1 MHFIDEAKIYL
12 KAGDGGNGTA
22 SFRREKYIQFG
33 GPNGGNGG
41 RGGSII
47 LKVEQ
52 NLNTLIDFRYKQ
64 HFKAPKGEKGQGSD
78 MTGKSGEELI
88 IYVPQ
93 GTQILSEDKKYIL
106 YELNNAGQEEII
118 IKGGR
123 GGLGNSNFKSSRN
136 QAPRKFTEGEV
147 GNEMWIWLNLRLL
160 SNIGLLGMPN
170 AGKSTFL
177 SKITSAKPKIANYP
191 FTTLTPQL
199 GVVYYEHNEFTI
211 ADIPGL
217 IEDASLGHGLGIKF
231 LKHLERCEILLHII
245 DITSDDIINNYKII
259 RKELKNYGNL
269 IDKEE
274 LILLSKIDMFDDEQI
289 SKKKKELEDYTNK
302 NIMLYSGIDNT
313 GIIDIKRNLFNT
325 LQSFKSETI

>member
-1 MHFIDEAKIYL
+1 MYFIDEAKIYL
-12 KAGDGGNGTA
+12 KAGDGGNGIA
-22 SFRREKYIQFG
+22 SFRREKYVELG

-41 RGGSII
+41 DGGSII
-47 LKVEQ
+47 LKVAP
-52 NLNTLIDFRYKQ
+52 NINTLIDFRYKQ
-64 HFKAPKGEKGQGSD
+64 HFKAPKGQNGQGSD
-78 MTGKSGEELI
+78 KTGKSGEDLV

-106 YELNNAGQEEII
+106 YDFDHPEQQEII
-118 IKGGR
+118 LKGAG

-136 QAPRKFTEGEV
+136 QAPRKFTVGKI
-147 GNEMWIWLNLRLL
+147 GNEMWIWLNLKLL

-177 SKITSAKPKIANYP
+177 SRVTSAKPKIADYP
-191 FTTLTPQL
+191 FTTLKPQL

-245 DITSDDIINNYKII
+245 DITSDDIINNYEII
-259 RKELKNYGNL
+259 RKELKNYGKL
-269 IDKEE
+269 IDKME
-274 LILLSKIDMFDDEQI
+274 LILLSKIDMLDDKQI
-289 SKKKKELEDYTNK
+289 LKKKKELEDHTNK
-302 NIMLYSGIDNT
+302 NVMLYSGINNT
-313 GIIDIKRNLFNT
+313 GIVDMKRNLFNT
-325 LQSFKSETI
+325 LQSFKSEIS

>member
-64 HFKAPKGEKGQGSD
+64 HFKAPKGAKGQGSD

-93 GTQILSEDKKYIL
+93 GTQILSEDRKYIL
-106 YELNNAGQEEII
+106 YELNQAGQEEVI

-136 QAPRKFTEGEV
+136 QAPRKFTEGEI
-147 GNEMWIWLNLRLL
+147 GNEMWVWLNLRLL
-160 SNIGLLGMPN
+160 SNIGLLGLPN

-177 SKITSAKPKIANYP
+177 SKVTSAKPKIANYP
-191 FTTLTPQL
+191 FTTLKPQL

-217 IEDASLGHGLGIKF
+217 VEGAHKGIGLGIQF
-231 LKHLERCEILLHII
+231 LKHIERCKSLLHLI
-245 DITSDDIINNYKII
+245 DITNEDLKKSYSQIKN
-259 RKELKNYGNL
+259 ELKNYN
-269 IDKEE
+269 
-274 LILLSKIDMFDDEQI
+274 SKFI
-289 SKKKKELEDYTNK
+289 KKKELIVLNK
-302 NIMLYSGIDNT
+302 TDLIDEKE
-313 GIIDIKRNLFNT
+313 IKKIVKDF
-325 LQSFKSETI
+325 SKKVKSEVIALSTLEKMSISKIKAKLISYAS